1 MTMSNQNP
9 DSNDRP
15 DSNEH
20 PELNGYVPSENYRPL
35 RGKRF
40 KLMIRIV
47 VVVGIV
53 ALVVPGIFTTV
64 QVASATA
71 SNTCRVAVGQYYPTA
86 VAYDARWE
94 MIGAGGL
101 GWQCYA
107 LDPGGREIFVVPLG
121 LIPSA
126 PKPLN
131 PGSPS

>member
-1 MTMSNQNP
+1 MSNQNP
-9 DSNDRP
+9 DSDDDRG
-15 DSNEH
+15 SEH

-40 KLMIRIV
+40 TLMIRIV
-47 VVVGIV
+47 VVVGIL
-53 ALVVPGIFTTV
+53 ALVVPGIVTTL
-64 QVASATA
+64 QVASTTA
-71 SNTCRVAVGQYYPTA
+71 ANTCRVAVGQYAPDS

-94 MIGAGGL
+94 LAGAGGL

-107 LDPGGREIFVVPLG
+107 LNPAGREVFVVPLG

-131 PGSPS
+131 PGTAS